1 VPCATMAVMSTSQSE
16 ALAHA
21 LLGARRDRSP
31 IDATPF
37 GEALRDAEDAYAA
50 QQVVWKGAGG
60 TGAFPRWWKSGGPSR
75 EATLTHSPLPDP
87 GVWSSPADASKF
99 HFNFRLVE
107 AEIALRLARDVTPEQ
122 AKALTP
128 ETAPALIDAMC
139 VSIEIV
145 DTRWQQRAAVPAL
158 LKLADLQAHG
168 GIVFG
173 DWVPFAPR
181 DWSAQRCTVRIGDQ
195 PVREFRGSQ
204 SLGEPTWLLPT
215 WLRHCTRQGATAP
228 AGTVVTTGTWC
239 GMLPA
244 EAGQLVVVQFDGVGE
259 AHVQL

>member
-1 VPCATMAVMSTSQSE
+1 MRDNDGMSTSPSD
-16 ALAHA
+16 ALAQA
-21 LLGARRDRSP
+21 LLAARRDRTT
-31 IDATPF
+31 IDATRF
-37 GEALRDAEDAYAA
+37 ADALRDAEEAYAV
-50 QQVVWKGAGG
+50 QDIVWNGAGG

-75 EATLTHSPLPDP
+75 DATLTNAPLPDP
-87 GVWSSPADASKF
+87 GVWTSPADARAF

-107 AEIALRLARDVTPEQ
+107 AEIALRLGRDVTPDE

-128 ETAPALIDAMC
+128 ERAPALVDAMC

-145 DTRWQQRAAVPAL
+145 DTRWQQRAAVSAL

-173 DWVPFAPR
+173 DWVPFAQR
-181 DWSAQRCTVRIGDQ
+181 DWSQQRCTVGIGDQ
-195 PVREFRGSQ
+195 PVREFRGTQ
-204 SLGEPTWLLPT
+204 SLGDPTWLLPT
-215 WLRHCTRQGATAP
+215 WLRHGTRHGATVP

-244 EAGQLVVVQFDGVGE
+244 EAGQLVVVQFDGIGE
-259 AHVQL
+259 ARIQL

>member
-1 VPCATMAVMSTSQSE
+1 MTAMSTSQSA
-16 ALAHA
+16 ALAPA
-21 LLGARRDRSP
+21 LIAARRDRSP

-37 GEALRDAEDAYAA
+37 ADALHDVEEAYAVQDA
-50 QQVVWKGAGG
+50 VWQGAGG

-75 EATLTHSPLPDP
+75 DAVLTHAPLPDP
-87 GVWSSPADASKF
+87 GVWTSPADARAF

-122 AKALTP
+122 ARALTP
-128 ETAPALIDAMC
+128 EAAAAVVDAMC

-145 DTRWQQRAAVPAL
+145 DTRWQQRAAVSTW

-173 DWVPFAPR
+173 DWVPFAAR
-181 DWSAQRCTVRIGDQ
+181 DWAQQRCTVRIGDQ

-204 SLGEPTWLLPT
+204 SLVDPTWLLPT
-215 WLRHCTRQGATAP
+215 WLRHVTRHGATAP

-244 EAGQLVVVQFDGVGE
+244 EAGQLVVVQFDGIGE
-259 AHVQL
+259 ARIQL